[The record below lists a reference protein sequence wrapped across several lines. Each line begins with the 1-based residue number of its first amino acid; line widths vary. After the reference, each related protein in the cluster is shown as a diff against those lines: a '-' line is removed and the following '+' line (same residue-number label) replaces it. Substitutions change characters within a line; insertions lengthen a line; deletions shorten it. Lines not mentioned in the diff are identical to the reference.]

1 MKNIIIFFLLF
12 PVLLH
17 AQQVILTVPDVDIT
31 PGQTVEVVATVSGYT
46 NIASGQFGLNFDTAF
61 LGSPYV
67 VTTNAVPGFGA
78 GSFSFPG
85 PGYANAPNDIRCF
98 YSRPTGTTLA
108 DGTWLFTLYF
118 VGKQSGNLSER
129 LILRSTSPVPRAYTV
144 PLVDVGLGWVYT
156 APGIAAAT
164 DVGDAVT
171 LTAWPNPG
179 ADSQTVSLT
188 APAGDLSLTVV
199 DAQGYIHFGKFIQ
212 HTGGEVLYP
221 LDLAAP
227 GVYFVIAATERRVC
241 VLELVR
247 L

>member
-1 MKNIIIFFLLF
+1 MKHIFIFLLF
-12 PVLLH
+12 PLLLQS
-17 AQQVILTVPDVDIT
+17 QQVILSVPDVAIT

-85 PGYANAPNDIRCF
+85 IGYANAPNDIRCF

-129 LILRSTSPVPRAYTV
+129 LVLRSTSPVPRAYTP

-156 APGIAAAT
+156 APGITLAAT
-164 DVGDAVT
+164 DVADAVT
-171 LTAWPNPG
+171 LAAWPNPG
-179 ADSQTVSLT
+179 TDSQTVSLT
-188 APAGDLSLTVV
+188 APAGDVSLTVV
-199 DAQGYIHFGKFIQ
+199 DAQGYVHFGKWIQ
-212 HTGGEVLYP
+212 HTGGSVQYP
-221 LDLAAP
+221 LDLAEP
-227 GVYFVIAATERRVC
+227 GMYFVIATTQRRVC